1 MKKILEE
8 NGYIVLESSFFKKLK
23 KNLKDNIKFA
33 LNEILIRKRIKIV
46 QNKNFDKFLEQVYK
60 LEKRKKIEIFKS
72 LYEVAPSLPNI
83 FKLSSDYNF
92 IKIAKKTGIKIP
104 VIGTG
109 CTLRIDR
116 PKDYRRLTSVHQ
128 DQWYSFL
135 SLNAI
140 TIWFNLSSIKKKDG
154 PLKVYEKSHKYGLLK
169 FKDINMGTFKASIKK
184 TLKLNIKEII
194 LKENQVLVFNQH
206 LLHESGLNKSLN
218 KPRISLQIRFN
229 DFKNISNLTS
239 SFKFTSSNYVI
250 KKQLQYKIQ

>member
-8 NGYIVLESSFFKKLK
+8 NGYIISESPFFRKIKKDLK
-23 KNLKDNIKFA
+23 NDIRSV
-33 LNEILIRKRIKIV
+33 LNEILIRKRIKII
-46 QNKNFDKFLEQVYK
+46 QNKDFDKFLEQVYQI
-60 LEKRKKIEIFKS
+60 EKKRKIEIFKP
-72 LYEVAPSLPNI
+72 LYEVAPSLPSI
-83 FKLSSDYNF
+83 FKLSSNVNF
-92 IKIAKKTGIKIP
+92 IKIAKKTGIKFP

-109 CTLRIDR
+109 CTVRIDR
-116 PKDYRRLTSVHQ
+116 PKDFKRITSVHQ

-154 PLKVYEKSHKYGLLK
+154 PLKIYEKSHKYGLLK

-184 TLKLNIKEII
+184 IPKLSIKEII
-194 LKENQVLVFNQH
+194 LKENQVLIFNQH

-239 SFKFTSSNYVI
+239 SFKFTSSAHVI